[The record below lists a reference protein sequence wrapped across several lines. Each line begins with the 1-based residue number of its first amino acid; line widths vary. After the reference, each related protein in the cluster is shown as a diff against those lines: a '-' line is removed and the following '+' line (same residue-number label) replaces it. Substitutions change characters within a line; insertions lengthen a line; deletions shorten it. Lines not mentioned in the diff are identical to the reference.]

1 MGGWLKKFVIAG
13 LIVRENDQ
21 VTISSKPCETEIAT
35 ALKSG

>member
-21 VTISSKPCETEIAT
+21 VIIVRKPSETEIAA